1 MVMRKLLLCIALCI
15 SPTLCGADEHAACTD
30 IAYDWF
36 SLPADE
42 LRSIAHACK
51 SGRFS
56 ELNYLR
62 AYHHDL
68 VTGGIAASSPTS
80 VALVRNHAN
89 FSAYTFHMLLT
100 EQMARHYYPTMAGQ
114 LAFLIE
120 EYEVENEIAEL
131 WLRGYDN
138 LASRLS
144 ELRTRKT
151 EIK

>member
-1 MVMRKLLLCIALCI
+1 MRKLLLCIALCV
-15 SPTLCGADEHAACTD
+15 SPALYGADEHAACTD

-42 LRSIAHACK
+42 LRSIAHACE

-68 VTGGIAASSPTS
+68 VTEGVATSSPIS
-80 VALVRNHAN
+80 FARAESRAN
-89 FSAYTFHMLLT
+89 FHAYTFHMLLT
-100 EQMARHYYPTMAGQ
+100 EQMARHYYPTTAGQ

-131 WLRGYDN
+131 WLRGYNN

-151 EIK
+151 ASE

>member
-1 MVMRKLLLCIALCI
+1 MRKLLLCIAVCV
-15 SPTLCGADEHAACTD
+15 SPALSGADEHAACTD
-30 IAYDWF
+30 ISYDWF
-36 SLPADE
+36 SLPADR
-42 LRSIAHACK
+42 LRRIAHSCRSAH
-51 SGRFS
+51 FS

-68 VTGGIAASSPTS
+68 VTEGIATASPISHTRPEGG
-80 VALVRNHAN
+80 AD

-100 EQMARHYYPTMAGQ
+100 EQMARHYYPTTAGQ

-131 WLRGYDN
+131 WLRGHNN

-151 EIK
+151 APE